1 MDRVEEIE
9 SAIDALAP
17 EEYRRVAQW
26 FHARDHERWDR
37 QLDAD
42 SQSGKLD
49 FLFDE
54 ADEEAVHGHLRE
66 WPPASPLHTSPPQA
80 N

>member
-17 EEYRRVAQW
+17 DEFRRIAQW
-26 FHARDHERWDR
+26 FHTRDHEQWDR
-37 QLDAD
+37 QIDAD

-54 ADEEAVHGHLRE
+54 ADDRLA
-66 WPPASPLHTSPPQA
+66 PARSLESGLGATLSTTKW
-80 N
+80 